1 MPSQIPPDEPVVR
14 LQARA
19 IVDLEERI
27 AELEARVAEVT
38 EQVRSREATIA
49 ALHERIAG
57 DEELLGVY
65 RRSRAVRAATFL
77 KRLQPGSGNG
87 AVG

>member
-1 MPSQIPPDEPVVR
+1 MSQIPPEEPVVR

-19 IVDLEERI
+19 IVDLEARI
-27 AELEARVAEVT
+27 EELEARLAESA
-38 EQVRSREATIA
+38 EQRRSLDATIA
-49 ALHERIAG
+49 ALQERIQD

-65 RRSRAVRAATFL
+65 RRSRAVRVATLL

-87 AVG
+87 AV

>member
-1 MPSQIPPDEPVVR
+1 MT

-19 IVDLEERI
+19 IVDLEARI
-27 AELEARVAEVT
+27 AELEARRAELEASLAEEAAEIQARDDVIVAL
-38 EQVRSREATIA
+38 R
-49 ALHERIAG
+49 ERIKG

-77 KRLQPGSGNG
+77 KRLQPGSRNG
-87 AVG
+87 AV